1 MTLLELTGVTR
12 HFVTGGRKSR
22 IVRALD
28 GVDLTI
34 GASETV
40 GIVGESGCGKSSLA
54 RVALKLLEP
63 SAGAIRFDGT
73 DITTLSPA
81 RMRPYRQ
88 HIQAVFQDP
97 LASLNA
103 RMTIA
108 QVLAE
113 PFETHGLTPEE
124 GVPARIQRLLSD
136 VGLGHIDTSRRP
148 GQFSG
153 GQLQRIAIARALA
166 VEPRLIVADEPTSAL
181 DPSIQGQV
189 ANLFLDIRRARGT
202 AFLIISHDIDIIGHL
217 SDRIAVMYL
226 GKVVELGA
234 AADLMAAPL
243 HPYTQALLNAAPT
256 LRARRSPHWQ
266 PRLLGG
272 DPPNPAAVPSGCS
285 FHPRCPMATDLCRT
299 KVPPLKPA
307 EGRSVACHFAPDR
320 TLAPGRIVGRA
331 RRGLPEEGPPH
342 DQPA

>member
-243 HPYTQALLNAAPT
+243 HPYTAKLIDCVPVLGQPDRRLDAIEGRPPVVNRLPDGCAFAA
-256 LRARRSPHWQ
+256 
-266 PRLLGG
+266 
-272 DPPNPAAVPSGCS
+272 
-285 FHPRCPMATDLCRT
+285 RCPRAQEDCRT
-299 KVPPLKPA
+299 GVIPMTPVGA
-307 EGRSVACHFAPDR
+307 
-320 TLAPGRIVGRA
+320 GRA
-331 RRGLPEEGPPH
+331 VRCLHPLTA
-342 DQPA
+342 DQEAPA